1 MARVVLTTPTLEH
14 EAEFLAA
21 NRAGSSYHRPFSY
34 NPLTP
39 ADYRAYLF
47 SLGER
52 KLGFFARTLA
62 EGTLVG
68 WINLS
73 EIIRGNFR
81 NAYLGYCG
89 YPASAGRGYMT
100 EALGLVLREAFVTE
114 KLHRIEV
121 NIQPGNT
128 PSIALAKRLGFELEG
143 FSPRYL
149 KIGGRWRDHE
159 RYALLAEAW
168 RNSLSASNGPRR

>member
-1 MARVVLTTPTLEH
+1 MTRVVLTTPALED
-14 EAEFLAA
+14 EDDFLTA
-21 NRAGSSYHRPFSY
+21 NHAGLKYHRPWAY

-39 ADYRAYLF
+39 EAYRAYLA

-52 KLGFFARTLA
+52 KIGYFARRSDSQA
-62 EGTLVG
+62 LVG

-73 EIIRGNFR
+73 EIIRGNFA

-89 YPASAGRGYMT
+89 FPAHAGQGFVT
-100 EALGLVLREAFVTE
+100 EALGLVLREAFGTH
-114 KLHRIEV
+114 KLHRVEA
-121 NIQPGNT
+121 NIQPENT
-128 PSIALAKRLGFELEG
+128 PSIALVKRLGFELEG

-159 RYALLAEAW
+159 RYALHAEAW
-168 RNSLSASNGPRR
+168 RARRQ

>member
-1 MARVVLTTPTLEH
+1 MARVVLTSPTLAD

-21 NRAGSSYHRPFSY
+21 NRAGQDYHRPFAY

-39 ADYRAYLF
+39 EAYLAYLH

-52 KLGFFARTLA
+52 KLGYFARA
-62 EGTLVG
+62 RADGGLVG

-81 NAYLGYCG
+81 NAYVGYCG
-89 YPASAGRGYMT
+89 YANYAGQGYMT
-100 EALGLVLREAFVTE
+100 EALGLVLREAFVIE
-114 KLHRIEV
+114 KLHRVEANV
-121 NIQPGNT
+121 QPDNRA
-128 PSIALAKRLGFELEG
+128 SIALVTRLGFELEG
-143 FSPRYL
+143 MSPRYL

-159 RYALLAEAW
+159 RYALRAETW
-168 RNSLSASNGPRR
+168 RALRQ

>member
-1 MARVVLTTPTLEH
+1 MPSCGPDSWTCMPRRSVSTRKARIARDYPAMARVVLTTPTLEH

-100 EALGLVLREAFVTE
+100 EALGLV
-114 KLHRIEV
+114 
-121 NIQPGNT
+121 
-128 PSIALAKRLGFELEG
+128 
-143 FSPRYL
+143 
-149 KIGGRWRDHE
+149 
-159 RYALLAEAW
+159 
-168 RNSLSASNGPRR
+168 

>member
-1 MARVVLTTPTLEH
+1 MTRVVLTTPTLED

-21 NRAGSSYHRPFSY
+21 NEASRAYHRPYSY

-39 ADYRAYLF
+39 EDYRAYLS

-52 KLGFFARTLA
+52 KVGYFARVRGDGGLA
-62 EGTLVG
+62 G

-73 EIIRGNFR
+73 EIIRGNLCSAFV
-81 NAYLGYCG
+81 GYCG
-89 YPASAGRGYMT
+89 YAAYAGQGYMT
-100 EALGLVLREAFVTE
+100 EALSLVLREAFVTE
-114 KLHRIEV
+114 KLHRVEA
-121 NIQPGNT
+121 NIQPANA
-128 PSIALAKRLGFELEG
+128 PSIALAKRCGFRLEG

-159 RYALLAEAW
+159 RYAVLAEAW
-168 RNSLSASNGPRR
+168 RASRE

>member
-1 MARVVLTTPTLEH
+1 MARVVLTSPTAGD

-21 NRAGSSYHRPFSY
+21 NQVSRAFHRPYAY

-39 ADYRAYLF
+39 GDYRAYLR

-52 KLGFFARTLA
+52 RLGYFARVVADGGLA
-62 EGTLVG
+62 G

-81 NAYLGYCG
+81 NAYIGYCG
-89 YPASAGRGYMT
+89 YAAYAGQGYMT
-100 EALGLVLREAFVTE
+100 EALALVLREAFAIE
-114 KLHRIEV
+114 KLHRIEA
-121 NIQPGNT
+121 NIQPDNAA
-128 PSIALAKRLGFELEG
+128 SIALVRRCGFELEG

-159 RYALLAEAW
+159 RYALRAETW
-168 RNSLSASNGPRR
+168 RALRQ